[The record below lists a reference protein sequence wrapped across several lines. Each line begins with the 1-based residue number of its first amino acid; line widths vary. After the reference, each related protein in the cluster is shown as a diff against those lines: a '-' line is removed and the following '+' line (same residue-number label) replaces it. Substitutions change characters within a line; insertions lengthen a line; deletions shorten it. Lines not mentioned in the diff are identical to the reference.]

1 MNNKEFVAELSKL
14 RPGSTFLTLKG
25 YRNEYGE
32 VANYSIIFHMSYTN
46 ALMKSIAIIQQ
57 YIPINDVYARAKN
70 ELLDS
75 FQNSLNKIKETPIE
89 DLDDGY
95 IRFFDENSN
104 YIKGIKLH
112 AATETLHIYGLVSQK
127 RILLPGNYPKKNKR
141 ELTIAK
147 DKLKAMCP
155 VGKFRQFKILP
166 QNVDS
171 ISVDNIHLLPPE

>member
-1 MNNKEFVAELSKL
+1 MNNKEFVTELSKL

-32 VANYSIIFHMSYTN
+32 VANYSIIFHMSYSN
-46 ALMKSIAIIQQ
+46 ALKKSITTLQQ
-57 YIPINDVYARAKN
+57 YVPVNDVYAQAKN
-70 ELLDS
+70 ELLES
-75 FQNSLNKIKETPIE
+75 FQYSLNKIE
-89 DLDDGY
+89 DLEDGY
-95 IRFFDENSN
+95 TRFFDDNSQ
-104 YIKGIKLH
+104 YVKGIKLH
-112 AATETLHIYGLVSQK
+112 TTTETLHIYGLVSQK

-147 DKLKAMCP
+147 DKLRAMCA

-171 ISVDNIHLLPPE
+171 ISVENIHLLPPE